1 MKRVS
6 VRKKM
11 MRTIDISRCSAFLAR
26 LVFVV
31 SVVGMLALLL
41 LYCVWLI
48 VGVDIEREKQGISG
62 LFRLVC
68 FCFLEIRSRASSEK
82 D

>member
-11 MRTIDISRCSAFLAR
+11 TRTIDISRCSAFLAR

-48 VGVDIEREKQGISG
+48 VGVDIERERNKGFQG
-62 LFRLVC
+62 
-68 FCFLEIRSRASSEK
+68 FLGWSAFVF
-82 D
+82 